1 MNQTGQECGIL
12 NKTFLFQRKVKYTDA
27 RLKALKAKNEYQL
40 CLEASNTTIH
50 KYFVEDLS
58 DLIDCMDLG
67 FHSVISRALMLH
79 VSADQ
84 GRCRQVLNNSEL
96 LSHIIHSMD
105 SRADKQ
111 KFLEQFHTAFMIP
124 KRLEFQDKPL
134 EDLLTLQK
142 DLSVPSITA
151 QVELELEK
159 TMSTELDTRLGQ
171 LVARTNNLRMESDEI
186 WKTVETAEINL
197 LEILNTKVSFI
208 IILHR
213 NDYISC
219 IIYFQIRI
227 MM

>member
-1 MNQTGQECGIL
+1 M
-12 NKTFLFQRKVKYTDA
+12 QRKCKYTDA

-58 DLIDCMDLG
+58 DLIDVSRNCSDATATRFFIVHSSFFQCMDLG

-79 VSADQ
+79 VTADQ

-111 KFLEQFHTAFMIP
+111 KFLEQYHSAFMIP
-124 KRLEFQDKPL
+124 KRLEFQGQQTDDSILQPTK
-134 EDLLTLQK
+134 DLPQPSLTAVVECELQK
-142 DLSVPSITA
+142 TL
-151 QVELELEK
+151 
-159 TMSTELDTRLGQ
+159 STEMDSRLAQ
-171 LVARTNNLRMESDEI
+171 LVARTNHLRMESDEI

-197 LEILNTKVSFI
+197 LEILNQKVS
-208 IILHR
+208 LKHL
-213 NDYISC
+213 S
-219 IIYFQIRI
+219 
-227 MM
+227 